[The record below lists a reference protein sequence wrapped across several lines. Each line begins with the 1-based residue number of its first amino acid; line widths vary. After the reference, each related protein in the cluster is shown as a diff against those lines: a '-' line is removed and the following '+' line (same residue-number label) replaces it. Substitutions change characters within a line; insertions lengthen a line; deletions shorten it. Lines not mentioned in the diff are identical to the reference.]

1 MKGEINMKLI
11 EMDKQQ
17 LRQVAKQR
25 VKNKL
30 ENNLINLNRLRSLV
44 FYVLR

>member
-1 MKGEINMKLI
+1 MKLI

-25 VKNKL
+25 IKKKL
-30 ENNLINLNRLRSLV
+30 ENNLIKLNRLRGG
-44 FYVLR
+44 FKHE

>member
-1 MKGEINMKLI
+1 MKLI

-25 VKNKL
+25 VKKKL
-30 ENNLINLNRLRSLV
+30 QNNLIKLHRLRGG
-44 FYVLR
+44 FKYE

>member
-1 MKGEINMKLI
+1 MKLI

-25 VKNKL
+25 VKKKL
-30 ENNLINLNRLRSLV
+30 ENNLIKLNRLRGD
-44 FYVLR
+44 FKYE